1 MEEKIGDLIK
11 RLRTEK
17 GYSVKDIAEKTGFSV
32 VEIKSIEANKF
43 KPRVFNLV
51 KFANALDVDYD
62 FLFSIRQIN
71 K

>member
-1 MEEKIGDLIK
+1 MEEKFGDLIK

-17 GYSVKDIAEKTGFSV
+17 GYSIKDLSEKTGFST
-32 VEIKSIEANKF
+32 VEIKNIESNKF

-62 FLFSIRQIN
+62 FLFN
-71 K
+71 KANE